1 MKSQFLT
8 SLALASAVAVISL
21 VPVTA
26 FGESTPEPA
35 PAINVAGFIDG
46 YYAWNSNDPDSHEN
60 FVPGTGTTAKR
71 SDEFALNLACLEV
84 SRDAKLSFKFSL
96 VAGNG
101 TEIVHA
107 GEPQGTATG
116 SDTYENIYE
125 AWISY
130 KATDRLT
137 IKGGIYP
144 SHIGFE
150 GFYSKDNWNYTRS
163 WLGEFSPYYQ
173 TGANAAYRFN
183 DHWSGELHV
192 LNGWQIIGENN
203 DAKAIGAK
211 VAYTGGK
218 LSASLSTFSGAEL
231 ADNDDDLRHF
241 GNLLVSYAI
250 TPRVTVAASL
260 DRGHQEYPA
269 SDAADWTG
277 IGGYARFTVSDKSA
291 IAIRAEQFDDPDNGI
306 SGTAQKL
313 KEGTLTFE
321 YRPVER
327 LILKLE
333 ARHDSSTEPVFQE
346 EGGNFSDS
354 QTLIVF
360 GAVATF

>member
-1 MKSQFLT
+1 MKIPTATARVIALT
-8 SLALASAVAVISL
+8 LAALFALTATAVA
-21 VPVTA
+21 
-26 FGESTPEPA
+26 EPA
-35 PAINVAGFIDG
+35 SDPAPSINFAGFVDG
-46 YYAWNSNDPDSHEN
+46 YYGWNSNDPYSHEN

-84 SRDAKLSFKFSL
+84 SSDAKLGFKLSV

-107 GEPQGTATG
+107 GEPDGTGTG
-116 SDTYENIYE
+116 SSTYENIYE

-137 IKGGIYP
+137 LKGGIYP

-173 TGANAAYRFN
+173 AGVNAAYKFD
-183 DHWSGELHV
+183 DHWSGELHL

-203 DAKAIGAK
+203 DSKAIGGRI
-211 VAYTGGK
+211 AYSGER
-218 LSASLSTFSGAEL
+218 LSASLNTFSGPEL
-231 ADNDDDLRHF
+231 ANNDDDWRHF
-241 GNLLVSYAI
+241 GNLLVSYA
-250 TPRVTVAASL
+250 L
-260 DRGHQEYPA
+260 DHGRQELPDA
-269 SDAADWTG
+269 DAADWTG
-277 IGGYARFTVSDKSA
+277 IGGYARFALSDKSA

-313 KEGTLTFE
+313 REGTLTFE

-333 ARHDSSTEPVFQE
+333 ARHDDSTEPVFQE
-346 EGGNFSDS
+346 EGRSFSDA

-360 GAVATF
+360 GAIATF